1 MRSVEGIMN
10 LKMQLNISR
19 MVCLAVALILLT
31 LRSVPIHAESQEG
44 SVHIQKESI
53 KDTPMRFS
61 MEFSDADLKDILRAI
76 GQENDLNII
85 ISEDVEGKLTLSFKN
100 ISLEDAFD
108 AILKSNN
115 LMAVEEGGIIRVF
128 ESPFKEGEENM
139 ITRIIPIN
147 FADVKESQMMVKS
160 FLSKQGSLSVDIRT
174 NTLIVRD
181 IPEIV
186 NRIEGIL
193 NDLDT
198 RTPQVLIEARIVE
211 ASDNFARELGVQ
223 WGGSFVDT
231 RSDGT
236 FRATGAGG
244 ETGPL
249 TGGTGLSG
257 DNFVVNLPASVG
269 PGAGG
274 AMGFT
279 FGSLDGTVQ
288 LDLQLSAMEDT
299 GNGRILSK
307 PSILALDNKEAK
319 ISSGTEILIP
329 VTTITTG
336 ISTGTIGTAGG
347 STTSGV
353 TTINAKLELAVTPH
367 VTSNDLIVIH
377 IKADKKEPDFNRT
390 VQGIPPLTSRTAE
403 TDLLVKNGE
412 TIVIGGIQTRNE
424 SVSQQGVPFL
434 SKIPLL
440 GWLFKRETRRDDKS
454 ELLIFITPTIQPQA
468 N

>member
-1 MRSVEGIMN
+1 MRSRDGSMN
-10 LKMQLNISR
+10 LNMR
-19 MVCLAVALILLT
+19 MNMGRVIYLVGALVFLILL
-31 LRSVPIHAESQEG
+31 SVPISAESQEG
-44 SVHIQKESI
+44 SVHIQKES
-53 KDTPMRFS
+53 KQDTQMRFS
-61 MEFSDADLKDILRAI
+61 MEFSDADLKDVLRAI
-76 GQENDLNII
+76 GQENNLNII

-100 ISLEDAFD
+100 ITLEEAFD
-108 AILKSNN
+108 AILKNNN
-115 LMAVEEGGIIRVF
+115 LMAVEEGGIVRVF

-147 FADVKESQMMVKS
+147 FADVKESQIMIKS

-174 NTLIVRD
+174 NTLIIRD

-193 NDLDT
+193 SDLDT

-231 RSDGT
+231 KSDGT
-236 FRATGAGG
+236 FQVTGAGG
-244 ETGPL
+244 ESGPL

-257 DNFVVNLPASVG
+257 DNFVVNLPANVG

-279 FGSLDGTVQ
+279 FGSLDGTIQ

-307 PSILALDNKEAK
+307 PSILALDNKEAT

-336 ISTGTIGTAGG
+336 VSTGATSGTDG

-367 VTSNDLIVIH
+367 VTSNELIVIH
-377 IKADKKEPDFNRT
+377 VRADKKEPDFNRT

-440 GWLFKRETRRDDKS
+440 GWFFKRETRRDDKS
-454 ELLIFITPTIQPQA
+454 ELLIFITPTIQP
-468 N
+468 